1 MDAKNKK
8 FRNNCDIEV
17 HLDKKEGSLSVSV
30 SYKPKMFS
38 RPLSRERHRYCIND
52 VKYELERQ
60 GIDVADSKYSVQPT
74 WGVMDNTSTIVSS
87 RSLQATFELAEQKSS
102 KKTTAKAS
110 KAKEKAPAVS
120 KSNK

>member
-8 FRNNCDIEV
+8 FRNHCDIEV

-30 SYKPKMFS
+30 TYKPKMFS